1 MWAQSG
7 EVLCDTID
15 AEIRKRW
22 KLKQQPETSAL
33 SGVSIVIGENCH
45 RGDETIQEK
54 PSNRSGD
61 ESQKSRL
68 AVARRGAMNFVFS
81 LQPY

>member
-15 AEIRKRW
+15 AEIRKWW

-33 SGVSIVIGENCH
+33 SGVGIVICQNCH
-45 RGDETIQEK
+45 RGDETIQGN

-68 AVARRGAMNFVFS
+68 AVARRGEMNFVFS

>member
-22 KLKQQPETSAL
+22 KLKQQPETSVL
-33 SGVSIVIGENCH
+33 SGVSIVICQNC
-45 RGDETIQEK
+45 RRRDETIQEK
-54 PSNRSGD
+54 PSNRSKQSIED
-61 ESQKSRL
+61 ESW
-68 AVARRGAMNFVFS
+68 RRVNRI
-81 LQPY
+81 